1 MVLWPYPTKPM
12 GRGVIFKIGD
22 KMKRLLLGTLLS
34 LLVLAGCTSKNTFV
48 TYDVAISSDLERIAY
63 STYGRGETSLIFIHG
78 WSCDSRYWQKQ
89 LSTFAKHYQVITI
102 DLAGHGNSSL
112 GRLDY
117 TMISFARDVKAVIE
131 KDNINQAV
139 LIGHSMGGGVMAEAA
154 RLMPKKVIAIIGI
167 DTLQNVAE
175 KLPQKILDET
185 IEPFEVDFQNAM
197 QAFVSPMF
205 PEGTDGELIS
215 WVKED
220 MSSAPQEVALSA
232 FRNYMGQYVN
242 NEASQVF
249 ENITV
254 PVVSINARLWP
265 TSPDDNRK
273 HIKNY
278 KLFYIEETGHFQMLE
293 KPEDF
298 NKLLREALNYIK
310 TLNNNDI

>member
-1 MVLWPYPTKPM
+1 
-12 GRGVIFKIGD
+12 
-22 KMKRLLLGTLLS
+22 MKKLLVGTLLS
-34 LLVLAGCTSKNTFV
+34 LLVLAGCTNKNSFV
-48 TYDVAISSDLERIAY
+48 KRDIAISSDSERIAY
-63 STYGRGETSLIFIHG
+63 STYGAGETSIIFIHG

-89 LSTFAKHYQVITI
+89 LSTFSKHYQVITI

-131 KDNINQAV
+131 KDNITQAI

-154 RLMPKKVIAIIGI
+154 RLMPEKVIAIIGI
-167 DTLQNVAE
+167 DTLHNVAE
-175 KLPQKILDET
+175 EIPQKIIDDMT
-185 IEPFEVDFQNAM
+185 EPFEVDFQNAM
-197 QAFVSPMF
+197 RAFVSPML
-205 PEGTDGELIS
+205 PEGTDKELTS

-220 MSSAPQEVALSA
+220 MSLAPNEVALSA

-242 NEASQVF
+242 NEASRVF

-278 KLFYIEETGHFQMLE
+278 KLFYIEKTGHFPMLE
-293 KPEDF
+293 KPEEF
-298 NKLLREALNYIK
+298 NNLLTEALEYLMN
-310 TLNNNDI
+310 

>member
-1 MVLWPYPTKPM
+1 
-12 GRGVIFKIGD
+12 
-22 KMKRLLLGTLLS
+22 MKRLFLGILLS
-34 LLVLAGCTSKNTFV
+34 LLVLAGCTNKNTSV
-48 TYDVAISSDLERIAY
+48 EYDVAISSDSERIAY
-63 STYGRGETSLIFIHG
+63 STYGVGETSLIFIHG

-89 LSTFAKHYQVITI
+89 LSAFSKQYQVITI

-117 TMISFARDVKAVIE
+117 TMLSFAEDVKAVIE
-131 KDNINQAV
+131 KEKINQAI

-154 RLMPKKVIAIIGI
+154 RVMPKKVVAIIGI
-167 DTLQNVAE
+167 DTLHNVAE
-175 KLPQKILDET
+175 EIPQKLIDEMSK
-185 IEPFEVDFQNAM
+185 PFEVDFQNAM

-205 PEGTDGELIS
+205 PKGTDEELIY

-249 ENITV
+249 ENINV

-278 KLFYIEETGHFQMLE
+278 KLLFIEETGHFPMLE
-293 KPEDF
+293 KPEEF
-298 NKLLREALNYIK
+298 NKLLREALEYIK
-310 TLNNNDI
+310 TENNKGI